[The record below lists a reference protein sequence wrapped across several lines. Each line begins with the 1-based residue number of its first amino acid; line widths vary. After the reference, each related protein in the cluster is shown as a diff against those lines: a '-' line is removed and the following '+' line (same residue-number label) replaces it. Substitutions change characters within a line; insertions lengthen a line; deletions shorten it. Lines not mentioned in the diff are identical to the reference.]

1 MNDKVIAAIER
12 FSMFSGVD
20 TVTVAVSGG
29 ADSVALLDFL
39 CARRDELGIS
49 VGACHLNHCLR
60 GDESE
65 RDEQFVRTMCAQYG
79 VPLEVGRVEVR
90 KLAGESGMSIETAA
104 RKARYE
110 FFDSVAKK
118 TNGRIAT
125 AHTLSD
131 VAETVLLNLARGT
144 GITGMCGI
152 PPVRGVYVR
161 PFIDCTRGE
170 IEQYCASRGVGYV
183 TDSTNLT
190 SDYTRNHIRHNI
202 MPHFERVNPD
212 TLGAVRRMTE
222 LLRDDA
228 DYLRGAAQRE
238 TEEMTIPGGLDAK
251 KLRESH
257 PAVRSR
263 IIAGMLKAQEI
274 ECSAERVERIER
286 LLLGEKKEVQVGKR
300 RYVNI
305 KDGALRIEKREKLV
319 SEPIEPLMLHKASL
333 DGLKLAMGGGKI
345 VAFSVID
352 REDCEI
358 SDNNC
363 ADPLK
368 NAADYDRIGTD
379 IFLRA
384 REAGDTIRPAGR
396 GCTKKLKKLFS
407 ELALADRERLCVI
420 ADGDG
425 VFFAEQV
432 GADERVK
439 VDGRTKNVLTVTF
452 LSDI

>member
-1 MNDKVIAAIER
+1 MNDKVMAAIER
-12 FSMFSGVD
+12 FSMFGGGD

-39 CARRDELGIS
+39 CARRDELKIS
-49 VGACHLNHCLR
+49 VCACHLNHCLR
-60 GDESE
+60 GEESE
-65 RDEQFVRTMCAQYG
+65 RDEQFVRTMCEQYG
-79 VPLEVGRVEVR
+79 VPLEVGRAEVR

-104 RKARYE
+104 RNARYE
-110 FFDSVAKK
+110 FFAGVAAKAG
-118 TNGRIAT
+118 GRIAT

-144 GITGMCGI
+144 GITGLCGI

-170 IEQYCASRGVGYV
+170 IEQYCLSRGVGYV
-183 TDSTNLT
+183 TDSTNLS

-202 MPHFERVNPD
+202 MPHFERVNPE

-228 DYLRGAAQRE
+228 EYLRGAAERE
-238 TEEMTIPGGLDAK
+238 AAEMAVSGGLDAVR
-251 KLRESH
+251 LRACH

-263 IIAGMLKAQEI
+263 IIAGMLRAEDI
-274 ECSAERVERIER
+274 ERSAERIERIER
-286 LLLGEKKEVQVGKR
+286 LLAGEKREVQVGKR

-305 KDGALRIEKREKLV
+305 KDGALRIEKREKRV
-319 SEPIEPLMLHKASL
+319 SEPIEPLMLQKSAL
-333 DGLKLAMGGGKI
+333 DGLKLSVGGGKI
-345 VAFSVID
+345 VEFSVID

-396 GCTKKLKKLFS
+396 GCTKTLKKLFS
-407 ELALADRERLCVI
+407 ELALPERERLCVI

-439 VDGRTKNVLTVTF
+439 VGERTKNILTVTF